1 MTDPFTK
8 ALRAQMRRNL
18 EAAAFRASVQAQ
30 REAKARTLER
40 DRLEQERQ
48 REEQA
53 NFLQQEQDKL
63 K

>member
-8 ALRAQMRRNL
+8 TLRAQMRRNL

>member
-30 REAKARTLER
+30 RDAKARTLER